1 MILSDK
7 ADPEAAMQ
15 RDFERKR
22 GLLTKESQ
30 VAREEFMQQFE
41 TDFGVPPDSTKP
53 MMSAFFNA
61 WIAAQGERQWLT
73 AEDKV
78 ALKAKRMQNER
89 RSVTLKRK
97 KQQSAANSKR
107 LAAERKKLADKLGK
121 ESAYGKAR

>member
-22 GLLTKESQ
+22 GLLTKEAQ
-30 VAREEFMQQFE
+30 VAREEFMRQFE
-41 TDFGVPPDSTKP
+41 TDFGVPPDFTKP
-53 MMSAFFNA
+53 LMSAFFNG

-78 ALKAKRMQNER
+78 LLRAKHKQNEQR
-89 RSVTLKRK
+89 RATMKRK
-97 KQQSAANSKR
+97 KQESAANSKR
-107 LAAERKKLADKLGK
+107 LAAERKKVADKLGK